1 VRPSDDAIW
10 AHVIREHETGEPALL
25 DDEGVAVVNKALSVY
40 GSRTFL
46 DRTWIR
52 PGPTWAALAS
62 PELAPSVFVD
72 WIANIERQAS
82 ATPPSTEG
90 LAEAWNDHSYSH
102 SGGCTAAGC
111 LADILARLR
120 STQDET

>member
-1 VRPSDDAIW
+1 MAGDDTPRTEAGHPW
-10 AHVIREHETGEPALL
+10 DKH
-25 DDEGVAVVNKALSVY
+25 DDSCDCHIGICGDCGCTNEYS
-40 GSRTFL
+40 
-46 DRTWIR
+46 
-52 PGPTWAALAS
+52 
-62 PELAPSVFVD
+62 E
-72 WIANIERQAS
+72 AS